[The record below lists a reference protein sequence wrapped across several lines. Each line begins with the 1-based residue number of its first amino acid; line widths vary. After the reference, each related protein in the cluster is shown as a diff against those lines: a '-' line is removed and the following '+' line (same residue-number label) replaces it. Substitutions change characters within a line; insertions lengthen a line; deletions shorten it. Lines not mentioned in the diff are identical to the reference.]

1 MALPN
6 GELVC
11 FRPVCAD
18 DRQILAQG
26 MSSLSAQSRLFRF
39 FSPISC
45 LSSEQLRYFTE
56 VDQHDHVAWIAVSKN
71 QAEQTGLG
79 IARFIRSMQ
88 QPGVAEFAMVVL
100 DSYQN
105 RGLGSI
111 FMSLLYKLAHS
122 KNIEILQAAVLS
134 ENTVMS
140 TWLSRLGAVG
150 TFDNGSY
157 RMDLKISTELSTLAS
172 TSLQRVHFYVNH
184 LDEAFQPRPE
194 GV

>member
-1 MALPN
+1 
-6 GELVC
+6 
-11 FRPVCAD
+11 
-18 DRQILAQG
+18 
-26 MSSLSAQSRLFRF
+26 
-39 FSPISC
+39 
-45 LSSEQLRYFTE
+45 
-56 VDQHDHVAWIAVSKN
+56 VAWIAVSKN